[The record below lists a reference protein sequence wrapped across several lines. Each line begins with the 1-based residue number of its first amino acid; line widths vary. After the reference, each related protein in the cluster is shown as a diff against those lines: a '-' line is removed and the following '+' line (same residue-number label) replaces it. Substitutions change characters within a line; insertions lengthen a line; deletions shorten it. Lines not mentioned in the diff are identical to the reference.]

1 MRYFKLLNPLTLPR
15 TLLPGMGNTHRRPQ
29 AGDVVAIPDDA
40 CARESRFVRGRK
52 RAKDWE
58 EIEQAEYDA
67 AIAST
72 AAKPAPVKPA
82 APIVTGA
89 PTTIKQPAAPA
100 EVK

>member
-15 TLLPGMGNTHRRPQ
+15 TLLPGMGNTHKRPQ

-52 RAKDWE
+52 RAEDWE
-58 EIEQAEYDA
+58 EIDEAEYNA
-67 AIAST
+67 ALAS
-72 AAKPAPVKPA
+72 AKPTPAPKPA

-89 PTTIKQPAAPA
+89 PNVKQPAAPA